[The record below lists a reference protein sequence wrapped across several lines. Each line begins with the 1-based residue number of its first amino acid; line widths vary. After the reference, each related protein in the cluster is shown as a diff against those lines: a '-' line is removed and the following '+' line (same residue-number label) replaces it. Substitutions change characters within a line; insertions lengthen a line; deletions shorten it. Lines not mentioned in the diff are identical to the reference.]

1 VVEEEPSSF
10 IHTLGFWL
18 WIAGADIPVVWGGL
32 DDTCLDNTDR
42 TTLPPLEWVTYKG
55 FYTGEGNFIIYTGDY
70 DYDYDYDHDT
80 SDDEMFLTGELEQD
94 LSGHL
99 RKEIHSRQTPR
110 MLRQGQRRKAQKASG
125 YKASGD
131 KDAGISKVNVNRT
144 LF

>member
-32 DDTCLDNTDR
+32 DDTCLDNNDR
-42 TTLPPLEWVTYKG
+42 TTLPPLEWVPYKG
-55 FYTGEGNFIIYTGDY
+55 FYTGEGNFIIYTGDH
-70 DYDYDYDHDT
+70 DYDYGDT